1 MPARL
6 PDTSD
11 PASPDAVTQLI
22 LRIFRANGRL
32 LLAGDQ
38 LVAPLGL
45 TSARWQFLGS
55 IAAAERPQPVVQ
67 LARDMGVTRQA
78 VQRIANDLER
88 EGVVAFRPNPH
99 HKRAQLVVLTDTG
112 RELFENALVL
122 QRPWVTGLAEGL
134 TKSQVATACDALDL
148 LLGRLD
154 AQRKSAAD
162 VAITSASDGETN
174 EQGSKR

>member
-1 MPARL
+1 MPASL
-6 PDTSD
+6 SDTSD
-11 PASPDAVTQLI
+11 IASSDAMTELI
-22 LRIFRANGRL
+22 LRIFKANGRL

-45 TSARWQFLGS
+45 TSARWQLLGS
-55 IAAAERPQPVVQ
+55 IAAAEQPQPVVR

-78 VQRIANDLER
+78 VQRIANDLEH
-88 EGVVAFRPNPH
+88 EGIVAFRPNPH
-99 HKRAQLVVLTDTG
+99 HKRAQLVVLTDRG

-122 QRPWVTGLAEGL
+122 QRPWVSGLAEGL
-134 TKSQVATACDALDL
+134 TEPQVATASDALDL

-162 VAITSASDGETN
+162 MAITSAGDDETD
-174 EQGSKR
+174 EKGSKQ